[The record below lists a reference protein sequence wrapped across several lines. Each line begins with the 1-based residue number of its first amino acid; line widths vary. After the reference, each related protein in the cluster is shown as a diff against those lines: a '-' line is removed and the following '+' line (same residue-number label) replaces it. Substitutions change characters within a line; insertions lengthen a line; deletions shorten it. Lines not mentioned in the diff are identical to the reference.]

1 MLFLYCHRRFGTIS
15 LHFADSF
22 HTSRSFPSSTLWYH
36 SPVYKIRDG
45 VGFRYS
51 TEYGKRGGSIVPGS
65 RNAECS
71 CSHLSCPRF
80 RKRRSNTDLTNG
92 RIRTSSL
99 LWQRIHNIKA
109 MAEEEQSASP
119 HLPVCLNWTKEEV
132 SEWIAS
138 LGFPQYKV
146 RRNEA

>member
-1 MLFLYCHRRFGTIS
+1 MLFLHCHRRFGTIS

-22 HTSRSFPSSTLWYH
+22 HTSRRFHSSTLWYH

-51 TEYGKRGGSIVPGS
+51 TKYGKSEGSLVPGS

-80 RKRRSNTDLTNG
+80 RKRNSNTDHTNG
-92 RIRTSSL
+92 RIRTSCL
-99 LWQRIHNIKA
+99 LWQRVHNIKSYGRRRA
-109 MAEEEQSASP
+109 VSIASP
-119 HLPVCLNWTKEEV
+119 PCLPELDERR
-132 SEWIAS
+132 S
-138 LGFPQYKV
+138 V
-146 RRNEA
+146 RVDR